1 VSEWSAGDRWV
12 ARLSGM
18 HRVEGVSSVAY
29 GKVAAAG
36 GESIFVS
43 WDEQGK
49 DEAST
54 RVLEAYPCAANE
66 TPALPP
72 KAIVWRD
79 TWPTTVDEAAR
90 RLVAEL
96 DEESKARVR
105 GMKKDALAQFYFGWG
120 TGIRNAFGLW
130 GGNEKLLASCGGGTP
145 AHAEA
150 CSMVIIEAVWSLLQS
165 Q

>member
-1 VSEWSAGDRWV
+1 
-12 ARLSGM
+12 M
-18 HRVEGVSSVAY
+18 HRLEGVSSVVY

-36 GESIFVS
+36 SDSFFVS

-54 RVLEAYPCAANE
+54 RVLQAYPCAATE

-72 KAIVWRD
+72 KAIVERD

-96 DEESKARVR
+96 DQESKARVR
-105 GMKKDALAQFYFGWG
+105 ATKKEALSQFYFGWG

-130 GGNEKLLASCGGGTP
+130 GGNEKLRASCGGGKP
-145 AHAEA
+145 AHPEA
-150 CSMVIIEAVWSLLQS
+150 CSMVIIEAVWTLLQA
-165 Q
+165 QK